1 MRIVFVRHGHPNYVD
16 DCLTD
21 LGKLQAEAA
30 SQKLIKEG
38 IKEIYSSTCGR
49 AFETAQVTAD
59 KLGLEVIPLDF
70 MRELRWGKKFPEAEI
85 YHEGHPWDTAELLFH
100 KLGYDLNKNR
110 WKEHPYFR
118 DNQVLDSVKHV
129 EDCFMD
135 WMSHLGFS
143 YKDGKWFCERENN
156 DTVALFS
163 HGGAGGAA
171 LAKLLGW
178 EFAYSILAIGMNYT
192 SITVINVPA
201 KQGSWSLPRIERM
214 NDDSHVNVDKITFEM

>member
-70 MRELRWGKKFPEAEI
+70 MREL
-85 YHEGHPWDTAELLFH
+85 
-100 KLGYDLNKNR
+100 
-110 WKEHPYFR
+110 
-118 DNQVLDSVKHV
+118 
-129 EDCFMD
+129 
-135 WMSHLGFS
+135 
-143 YKDGKWFCERENN
+143 
-156 DTVALFS
+156 
-163 HGGAGGAA
+163 
-171 LAKLLGW
+171 
-178 EFAYSILAIGMNYT
+178 
-192 SITVINVPA
+192 
-201 KQGSWSLPRIERM
+201 
-214 NDDSHVNVDKITFEM
+214 